1 MVTGLFPTIAFAADK
16 TADGPAAQVG
26 DRTFDTLKEAIDTA
40 SEGDTIILLR
50 DFEELNTSPYDLA
63 GKTLDLNG
71 KTYQLDHTKRFY
83 GNNGTIKNGTISIT
97 ADNEKSLTIGGN
109 DSADHFTVDGVTLNN
124 GLYIYH
130 GTDVRLKNL
139 TVTTLGRIDSAV
151 WLNNGCSNS
160 YKGRS

>member
-63 GKTLDLNG
+63 GKTLNLNG
-71 KTYQLDHTKRFY
+71 KTYQLDHTKWFY
-83 GNNGTIKNGTISIT
+83 GNNGTIKNGTINIT
-97 ADNEKSLTIGGN
+97 ADNEKSLTIGGGP
-109 DSADHFTVDGVTLNN
+109 SADHFTVDGITLNN
-124 GLYIYH
+124 GLIVQK
-130 GTDVRLKNL
+130 GTYVTLINL
-139 TVTTLGRIDSAV
+139 TVETAENYYASAV
-151 WLNNGCSNS
+151 AV
-160 YKGRS
+160 